1 MGDQENPTEGSMTDD
16 YAFLIALSNETEKD
30 VLDEIRRI
38 CNQHD
43 NEVPAVPSRVLR
55 PLRRPQTCR
64 RTPH

>member
-1 MGDQENPTEGSMTDD
+1 MTDD

-38 CNQHD
+38 CNRHD